1 MPSATIDEAREQ
13 ITTEH
18 PEPFVAWPGWS
29 HLLYAWVL
37 SLANGIWFML
47 VFGGCDFIT
56 AHRAL
61 RIPIH
66 FAAELKIPFI
76 PAMSAVY
83 MSIYLL
89 FLAGPFILRTRREF
103 RAVIA
108 TLATMIGIAGVGF
121 LLIPGQLAFS
131 PPREQDLGIWA
142 GTFHLA
148 DRLNLDYDLVPS
160 LHVALSVACITA
172 FCTHTGVV
180 GRTVLWIWATAIALS
195 TLLTHQH
202 HVIDVAAGWLLAT
215 LCMRFVYFP
224 LICPAGEVNC
234 RSNCRR

>member
-1 MPSATIDEAREQ
+1 MPIATLDGTGAQ
-13 ITTEH
+13 ITTLR
-18 PEPFVAWPGWS
+18 PAPFIAWPGWP
-29 HLLYAWVL
+29 HLLYAWAL
-37 SLANGIWFML
+37 SLVNGIWFML

-56 AHRAL
+56 SHRSL

-76 PAMSAVY
+76 PAMTAVY

-172 FCTHTGVV
+172 FCSHTGVT
-180 GRTVLWIWATAIALS
+180 GRTLLRIWATAIALS

-202 HVIDVAAGWLLAT
+202 HVIDVVTGWFLAI
-215 LCMRFVYFP
+215 LCMR
-224 LICPAGEVNC
+224 LICSRLIC
-234 RSNCRR
+234 FR

>member
-1 MPSATIDEAREQ
+1 MPIAIEAEARKQ
-13 ITTEH
+13 VTTEH
-18 PEPFVAWPGWS
+18 PEPFVAWPGFS
-29 HLLYAWVL
+29 HLFYAWAL
-37 SLANGIWFML
+37 SLVNGIWFVF

-76 PAMSAVY
+76 PAMTVVY
-83 MSIYLL
+83 MSIYVL

-103 RAVIA
+103 RAAIA

-121 LLIPGQLAFS
+121 LLIPGQLAFP

-142 GTFHLA
+142 GMFHLA

-160 LHVALSVACITA
+160 LHVALSVACIAA
-172 FCTHTGVV
+172 FGIHTGVM
-180 GRTVLWIWATAIALS
+180 GRTLLWIWATAIALS

-202 HVIDVAAGWLLAT
+202 HVIDVVTGWFLAT
-215 LCMRFVYFP
+215 LCMRLIYSR
-224 LICPAGEVNC
+224 LICFGD
-234 RSNCRR
+234 

>member
-1 MPSATIDEAREQ
+1 MPSATIDDARKQ
-13 ITTEH
+13 VTTEH

-29 HLLYAWVL
+29 HLLYAWAL

-66 FAAELKIPFI
+66 FAAELKIPFV
-76 PAMSAVY
+76 PGMTAVY

-89 FLAGPFILRTRREF
+89 FLAGPFIVRTRREF

-108 TLATMIGIAGVGF
+108 TLATIIGIAGLGF

-131 PPREQDLGIWA
+131 PAREQDLGIWA
-142 GTFHLA
+142 GMFHLA

-172 FCTHTGVV
+172 FCTHTRVI
-180 GRTVLWIWATAIALS
+180 GRTLLWIWATAVALS

-202 HVIDVAAGWLLAT
+202 HVIDVVTGWFLAT
-215 LCMRFVYFP
+215 LCMR
-224 LICPAGEVNC
+224 LIYSPRVCFDDWVPV
-234 RSNCRR
+234 R